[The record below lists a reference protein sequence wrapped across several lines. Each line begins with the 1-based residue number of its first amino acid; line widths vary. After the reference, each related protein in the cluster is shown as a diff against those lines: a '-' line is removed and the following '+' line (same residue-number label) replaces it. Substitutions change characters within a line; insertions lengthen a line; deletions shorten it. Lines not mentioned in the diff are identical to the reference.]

1 MPLISPAL
9 SRTSSTTS
17 VESDDA
23 GSNTSTRS
31 RRTRKRFTSVQLM
44 MLENLFHQTS
54 HPSRE
59 QRDGVAKAGA
69 MELKSVTIWFQNKR
83 QMERKGSLNSI
94 PSPCDT
100 TVDTAPMPKPKP
112 KSKPKPYASQLTARP
127 SLDHIASRSERHHT
141 PGTPSRKQD
150 RNASLWDNMPS
161 SPPAPP
167 TSPPEKEYVA
177 FGKLT
182 RRHTLEWACARRRM
196 AEKERGPADDGDETD
211 DPTDEAITPP
221 RVWSANDPRR
231 TKGPG
236 GSVVARRHAE
246 PDDDMLRAALA
257 LCRLGRAA

>member
-1 MPLISPAL
+1 MSLVSPTL
-9 SRTSSTTS
+9 SRTSSSTS

-23 GSNTSTRS
+23 GSIAHAMRS

-83 QMERKGSLNSI
+83 QMERKGSLSSI
-94 PSPCDT
+94 PSTRDT
-100 TVDTAPMPKPKP
+100 VVDAAPKPKP
-112 KSKPKPYASQLTARP
+112 KPQSKPYASQLAARP
-127 SLDHIASRSERHHT
+127 SLDHIASRSERHHA

-150 RNASLWDNMPS
+150 RNASLWDSMPS

-196 AEKERGPADDGDETD
+196 AEKERSTADDGDETD
-211 DPTDEAITPP
+211 DATDEAITSP
-221 RVWSANDPRR
+221 RAWSTSEPRCTR
-231 TKGPG
+231 VPG
-236 GSVVARRHAE
+236 GNITVRSRAE

-257 LCRLGRAA
+257 LCRLGRPA

>member
-1 MPLISPAL
+1 MPLISPTL
-9 SRTSSTTS
+9 SRTSSSTS

-23 GSNTSTRS
+23 GSNASTRS

-100 TVDTAPMPKPKP
+100 TPKP

-161 SPPAPP
+161 SPPLPP

-182 RRHTLEWACARRRM
+182 RRHTWNGHAHVVGWQRRRGEQSM
-196 AEKERGPADDGDETD
+196 METRRTIR
-211 DPTDEAITPP
+211 TDEAITPP
-221 RVWSANDPRR
+221 RIWSANDPRC

-236 GSVVARRHAE
+236 PSIPPRRHAE

>member
-1 MPLISPAL
+1 MPMISPTL

-23 GSNTSTRS
+23 GSNASTRS

-83 QMERKGSLNSI
+83 QMERKGSLNNI
-94 PSPCDT
+94 PSPIDAAED
-100 TVDTAPMPKPKP
+100 VAPVTKPKP
-112 KSKPKPYASQLTARP
+112 KSKPKPYASQLAARP
-127 SLDHIASRSERHHT
+127 SLDHIASRSERHHA
-141 PGTPSRKQD
+141 PSTPSRKQNRD
-150 RNASLWDNMPS
+150 ASLWDNMPS

-196 AEKERGPADDGDETD
+196 AEKERGTADDGEETD
-211 DPTDEAITPP
+211 DATDEAITPP
-221 RVWSANDPRR
+221 RAWSMTEPRC

-236 GSVVARRHAE
+236 GSIAVRRHAE

>member
-100 TVDTAPMPKPKP
+100 TVDAAPKPKPKP

-141 PGTPSRKQD
+141 PSTPSRKQD

-196 AEKERGPADDGDETD
+196 AEKERGAVDDGDETD
-211 DPTDEAITPP
+211 DATDEVITPP
-221 RVWSANDPRR
+221 RVWSANEPRC

-236 GSVVARRHAE
+236 GSIAVRRHAE

-257 LCRLGRAA
+257 LCRLGRTA